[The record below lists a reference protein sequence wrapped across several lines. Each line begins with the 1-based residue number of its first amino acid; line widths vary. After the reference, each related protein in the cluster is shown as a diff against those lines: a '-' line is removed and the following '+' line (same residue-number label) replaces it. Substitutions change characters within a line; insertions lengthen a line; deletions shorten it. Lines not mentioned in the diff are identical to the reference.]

1 MHPDIFKRV
10 WNWSCVWHHLRS
22 VFVIS
27 VEICVVIHGTLVS
40 FFMNF
45 RHITLD
51 KTSQFLSSLAP
62 LMCHSVAHFSRTMC
76 EECCQKCGWNHTLQ
90 ASFFKKIN
98 SLCQQN
104 LLKTH
109 FFGWFNSRFHRLTV
123 RPNLILSSHLHDLKR
138 SSSQACKKALLI
150 NTSLNVLF
158 LLRLM
163 LGLQSYRIGRI
174 PFNDM
179 SRPVPWKAEHWTS
192 GLKETINEPGSKW
205 RQKGAAGQLE
215 SS

>member
-51 KTSQFLSSLAP
+51 KTSQFLSSPTP

-109 FFGWFNSRFHRLTV
+109 FFLDDLTV
-123 RPNLILSSHLHDLKR
+123 VFTGWQFAQTSFYPLIYMIWKGVHHKHVKR
-138 SSSQACKKALLI
+138 LC
-150 NTSLNVLF
+150 
-158 LLRLM
+158 
-163 LGLQSYRIGRI
+163 
-174 PFNDM
+174 
-179 SRPVPWKAEHWTS
+179 W
-192 GLKETINEPGSKW
+192 
-205 RQKGAAGQLE
+205 
-215 SS
+215 